1 VYVCVYHSTL
11 ASFTNL
17 SFFPFEKF
25 ISGVVNGASLSFQS
39 PFFQTLFV
47 VSDPDVFKS
56 PSGEIYV
63 IFGEPKVDQGS
74 SALAQAAAGGLGQN
88 SALGE
93 DAPALV
99 EESAPA
105 ASGAS
110 SEESGEFAAKDIDL
124 VMAQGNCT
132 REKAVE
138 ALRKTKG
145 DIVTAIMDLTVS
157 S

>member
-1 VYVCVYHSTL
+1 M
-11 ASFTNL
+11 
-17 SFFPFEKF
+17 
-25 ISGVVNGASLSFQS
+25 
-39 PFFQTLFV
+39 
-47 VSDPDVFKS
+47 
-56 PSGEIYV
+56 

-74 SALAQAAAGGLGQN
+74 SALAQAAASAGLGGAGA
-88 SALGE
+88 SALGEE

-99 EESAPA
+99 GEDAPA
-105 ASGAS
+105 ASGDDS
-110 SEESGEFAAKDIDL
+110 EFASKDIDL

-157 S
+157 N